1 MFRIAYCSTLDS
13 GVGEAEIA
21 SIARRSAEKNA
32 QAGLTGVWLLSGRRC
47 LSAIEGDPRVVRH
60 VIEEIWDDPRHSA
73 FSLLEMGS
81 CESALFPWPFR
92 LIRQQTV
99 DEEPALLDHEGL
111 QWLIG
116 LDGADAFFHR
126 RESAGSQ
133 SQASASSS
141 TAKR

>member
-1 MFRIAYCSTLDS
+1 MFRVAYRSTLGS

-21 SIARRSAEKNA
+21 SIAMRSAEKNA
-32 QAGLTGVWLLSGRRC
+32 QAGVTGVWLLSGRRC

-60 VIEEIWDDPRHSA
+60 VIEDVWDDARHGA

-81 CESALFPWPFR
+81 CEGALFEWSFR

-99 DEEPALLDHEGL
+99 DDDPALLDHEGL

-116 LDGADAFFHR
+116 LDGAGAFFDRPETARSDHR
-126 RESAGSQ
+126 AGS
-133 SQASASSS
+133 
-141 TAKR
+141 